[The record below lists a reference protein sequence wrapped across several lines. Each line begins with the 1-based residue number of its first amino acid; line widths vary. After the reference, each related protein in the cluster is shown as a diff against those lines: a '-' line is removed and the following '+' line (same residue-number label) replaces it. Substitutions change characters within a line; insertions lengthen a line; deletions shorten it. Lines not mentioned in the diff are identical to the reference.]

1 MTETPLDRAHA
12 GMRDGGEA
20 ARLRF
25 FDRLAEAELFLLL
38 RAEPQGARIDPE
50 LFDTADGRF
59 VLAFD
64 TEDRLTAFTGAAS
77 PYAALSGRALAAML
91 AGQGAGLGLNLGAP
105 SQELLAASAVDWLAD
120 TLGTGPAETAARPT
134 EIAAPA
140 GVPEA
145 LLRALDA
152 KLAGAAGLARLAYLV
167 SATYAPARPGHLLAF
182 IDAEQGAEPALA
194 RAISE
199 ALIFSGLEAGELDV
213 GFFRASDTMA
223 ARLARVGLRIELPR

>member
-12 GMRDGGEA
+12 AMQSGGEA
-20 ARLRF
+20 DRLRF

-38 RAEPQGARIDPE
+38 HSEPQGARIDPE
-50 LFDTADGRF
+50 LFDTADGRY

-64 TEDRLTAFTGAAS
+64 TEDRLTAFTGAAA

>member
-12 GMRDGGEA
+12 AMQSGGEA
-20 ARLRF
+20 ARLHF
-25 FDRLAEAELFLLL
+25 FDRLAEAELYLLL
-38 RAEPQGARIDPE
+38 HSEPQGARIDPE
-50 LFDTADGRF
+50 LFDTADGRY

-64 TEDRLTAFTGAAS
+64 TEDRLTAFTGAAA